1 MHNIYSSE
9 AVPGSDTSDE
19 LEGSSNDCGSDHDEK
34 VAESNDEEGDTT
46 PTLVATEADNRME
59 IQDLEYDRE

>member
-19 LEGSSNDCGSDHDEK
+19 LEGSSNDCSSDHNEK
-34 VAESNDEEGDTT
+34 VVESDDKEGDTM
-46 PTLVATEADNRME
+46 PTLVATEADNCME
-59 IQDLEYDRE
+59 IQDLEYNCK